1 MSCENL
7 VSELDNLQQTVLLE
21 FMFNYVYKY
30 SECALLGVLDRDK
43 LLNPPAD
50 SDKKQFKYNN
60 PADSDKKQFKYN
72 KNGIQR
78 IMYIMEIDEKSAF
91 EKLTEPKN
99 LSDDRANSGDIEK
112 AAIDMVIKFREYVEK
127 FVEEAF
133 NDVEGVEKGCGTA
146 FIKEYKKVQAK
157 YEELHNL
164 VEGEVTVAAGG
175 RMKGGRMKGGD
186 WWGNNSQ
193 TSEERETNSKRKVA
207 AYKYIMWT
215 ILLLFLFYV
224 IGGSPAMIQHVLT
237 GFTSI
242 ANGECNNAA
251 HFIFGRFGIQHPFC
265 TAYRELVNTLFNA
278 FFKQDPQ
285 ALLIL
290 CVNLSQ
296 VLIAP
301 TFAFLTID
309 VFICTIGQLF
319 PLLSDA
325 EKNLLQQDMAQS
337 ITIMAASRDAI
348 VVTLTNLL
356 NTFRTIVNGSHARP
370 LQIGQDVPS
379 SKSAQGL
386 VAVGRGG
393 GGFSTP
399 RQNPPGQRQQIRRRI
414 AAAASAAVAATISAT
429 TGPLSAPRA
438 SARASAA
445 RGENGEEEDRYGYN
459 SEEDRYGGGKK
470 SRRRRRRR
478 GRKSKKR

>member
-1 MSCENL
+1 MICENL
-7 VSELDNLQQTVLLE
+7 VSGLDTLQVE

-78 IMYIMEIDEKSAF
+78 IMYIMETGGKSAF
-91 EKLTEPKN
+91 EKLTEPEN
-99 LSDDRANSGDIEK
+99 LSDVRADYGDIEK

-164 VEGEVTVAAGG
+164 VEGEVTVAVAGG
-175 RMKGGRMKGGD
+175 RMKGGRMKGGGGG
-186 WWGNNSQ
+186 WWGNNPQ
-193 TSEERETNSKRKVA
+193 TPEEIERISKRKVA

-251 HFIFGRFGIQHPFC
+251 HFIFGRFGISHPFC

-386 VAVGRGG
+386 VAVGREG

-399 RQNPPGQRQQIRRRI
+399 RQNPQVQRQQIRRQL
-414 AAAASAAVAATISAT
+414 AAAASAAVAAT

-445 RGENGEEEDRYGYN
+445 NNDYYDIHDIVNNEDQ
-459 SEEDRYGGGKK
+459 EGGKK

>member
-1 MSCENL
+1 MICENL
-7 VSELDNLQQTVLLE
+7 VSGLDTLQVE

-43 LLNPPAD
+43 LSSQSLD
-50 SDKKQFKYNN
+50 DGKKFQ
-60 PADSDKKQFKYN
+60 YN

-78 IMYIMEIDEKSAF
+78 IMYIMGKKSAF
-91 EKLTEPKN
+91 DMTELTEPEN
-99 LSDDRANSGDIEK
+99 LSDDRANSGDIEE
-112 AAIDMVIKFREYVEK
+112 AAIEMNIKFRQYVEK

-133 NDVEGVEKGCGTA
+133 NDVEKGCGTA

-157 YEELHNL
+157 FEELHPEKEKGKVSL
-164 VEGEVTVAAGG
+164 VPAAGG
-175 RMKGGRMKGGD
+175 RMKGGGWPWD
-186 WWGNNSQ
+186 NDSQ
-193 TSEERETNSKRKVA
+193 TPEERERNSKKKVA

-325 EKNLLQQDMAQS
+325 EKKILQQDMALS

-370 LQIGQDVPS
+370 LQIGQDVPP

-393 GGFSTP
+393 GRPFVAP
-399 RQNPPGQRQQIRRRI
+399 RQNTLVQRQQNTRRLFPV
-414 AAAASAAVAATISAT
+414 AAASASAAVAATISA
-429 TGPLSAPRA
+429 P
-438 SARASAA
+438 ASAA
-445 RGENGEEEDRYGYN
+445 ASDAAIGANGEDVDPHNYN
-459 SEEDRYGGGKK
+459 PDHDGLGFGGKK